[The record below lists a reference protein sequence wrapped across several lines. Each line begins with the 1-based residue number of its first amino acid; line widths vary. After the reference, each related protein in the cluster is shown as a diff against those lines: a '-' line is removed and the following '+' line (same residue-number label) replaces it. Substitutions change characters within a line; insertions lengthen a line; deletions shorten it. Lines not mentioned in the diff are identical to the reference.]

1 MKKLSLFLALLLMLS
16 SFGAVL
22 AEEAEAPAGGPPGQA
37 AMTEEEAAAAA
48 EQEALLKQ
56 DCEFSLIEA
65 DGEQPRLTYIEGVTT
80 ILKVDGY
87 YFKDLNKNGELDVY
101 EDWRQETD
109 ARVADLIS
117 QMTVE
122 EEVGLLFC
130 VNTQLADAADTDAYD
145 EALRASPSRSPT
157 RSTTCRPWPRRS
169 VWACRWCSPRTAST
183 TPGAATSTSPTR
195 RSALPT
201 IPNWPLNWPRTTRRR

>member
-56 DCEFSLIEA
+56 NCEFSLIEA
-65 DGEQPRLTYIEGVTT
+65 DGEQPRLTYIKGVTT
-80 ILKVDGY
+80 ILEVDGY

-101 EDWRQETD
+101 EDWRQDTE

-122 EEVGLLFC
+122 KK
-130 VNTQLADAADTDAYD
+130 
-145 EALRASPSRSPT
+145 S
-157 RSTTCRPWPRRS
+157 
-169 VWACRWCSPRTAST
+169 ACSSAST
-183 TPGAATSTSPTR
+183 PSWRTRRTWCVSSTSPASCST
-195 RSALPT
+195 
-201 IPNWPLNWPRTTRRR
+201 